1 MKDLLLPSQSVEE
14 LIARTESISC
24 ADNRLSLSPSK
35 DPLNTTELSLIGKI
49 IYPRNFINSVVK
61 EIIMKA
67 WKPTHEIQVKRVER
81 NTFLF
86 SFGHEVDRQ
95 LAFNRR
101 PWTIKGAHLIL
112 KIWSPELSWQEIVF
126 SSSTFWIQIHGLP
139 RLWQNKD
146 NLIQIGQQAGKI
158 DIYSPLKPG
167 IFLPRSG
174 LPDLWIG
181 LKYEKISDLC
191 YRCGIIGHAEKECSN
206 ERVFLSNQ
214 HGVKFPAFGEW
225 IRSDNDKEPPK
236 LYESSSAAEPP
247 DLASNSN
254 ADSEH
259 IPTTVV
265 GPTMEG
271 NVDCDH
277 EQVNSCLQGEI
288 SSFAKLLAV
297 SLQNECSAQRTCME
311 HKDYLECQS
320 LGVFSN
326 PCLSVCEPRSVSKWS
341 EPALNDKINS
351 PKLLTQDGPILPQLP
366 LLQIGP
372 ANYCTIPDKALNQNP
387 AQYSTTLDKALNKIQ
402 KQLPTS

>member
-49 IYPRNFINSVVK
+49 ISPKNFINSVVK

-67 WKPTHEIQVKRVER
+67 WKPTHPIQVKRVER

-146 NLIQIGQQAGKI
+146 NLIQIGQQARKVLDI
-158 DIYSPLKPG
+158 DFDCDHSPQWRKFVRARIEVDIYSPLKPG

-191 YRCGIIGHAEKECSN
+191 YRCGIIGHAEKECN
-206 ERVFLSNQ
+206 HERVLLSNQ
-214 HGVKFPAFGEW
+214 HGVKFPAFGE
-225 IRSDNDKEPPK
+225 
-236 LYESSSAAEPP
+236 
-247 DLASNSN
+247 
-254 ADSEH
+254 
-259 IPTTVV
+259 
-265 GPTMEG
+265 
-271 NVDCDH
+271 
-277 EQVNSCLQGEI
+277 
-288 SSFAKLLAV
+288 
-297 SLQNECSAQRTCME
+297 
-311 HKDYLECQS
+311 
-320 LGVFSN
+320 
-326 PCLSVCEPRSVSKWS
+326 
-341 EPALNDKINS
+341 
-351 PKLLTQDGPILPQLP
+351 
-366 LLQIGP
+366 
-372 ANYCTIPDKALNQNP
+372 
-387 AQYSTTLDKALNKIQ
+387 
-402 KQLPTS
+402 